1 MIDARDLPYALIG
14 AVDAIRHVKVPHGT
28 AGRNIGDNARILF
41 PKFAVKDY
49 KTLSLESLPVLD
61 YSRLSAGP
69 EEASAFRDDLRN
81 AMHDVGFLYLAGH
94 GVPAELTD
102 ATLAISRRFFELP
115 EEQKLAVENIHSPH
129 FRGYTRMGAEITD
142 RAVDWREQIDIGVE
156 REAVKAGP
164 GVPDYRLL
172 EGPNLWPAG
181 LPEMRDVVSEWTR
194 RLSTISL
201 DLLRAL
207 AVSLGAPED
216 SFDAAFGNRAFP
228 MLKIVRYP
236 GESGQE
242 PKQGVGSH
250 RDGGVLTLLL
260 VEPGKGG
267 LQVEYQGQW
276 IDAPQV
282 PGTFVVNIGEML
294 ELATNGY
301 LKATLHRVISPEHG
315 TDRISLPFFYNPA
328 LDATMPQL
336 AMKPEFRSRAR
347 GLSVDP
353 TNSPILETYGD
364 NALRYRLRA
373 HPNVAAIQ
381 HPDLVTV

>member
-1 MIDARDLPYALIG
+1 MP
-14 AVDAIRHVKVPHGT
+14 
-28 AGRNIGDNARILF
+28 
-41 PKFAVKDY
+41 
-49 KTLSLESLPVLD
+49 LETLPVLD
-61 YSRLSAGP
+61 FSRLNAGA
-69 EEASAFRDDLRN
+69 EEASRFRDELRN
-81 AMHDVGFLYLAGH
+81 AMHEVGFLYLAGH
-94 GVPAELTD
+94 GIPQELMD
-102 ATLAISRRFFELP
+102 AMLGVSRRFFELT
-115 EEQKLAVENIHSPH
+115 EEQKLAIENVHSPQ
-129 FRGYTRMGAEITD
+129 FRGYTRIGGEITD
-142 RAVDWREQIDIGVE
+142 GAVDWREQVDIGAE
-156 REAVKAGP
+156 RPAVAPGP
-164 GVPDYRLL
+164 GVPEYWRL
-172 EGPNLWPAG
+172 EGPNLWPDA
-181 LPEMRDVVSEWTR
+181 LPEMRGIVAEWME

-201 DLLRAL
+201 SLLRAL

-216 SFDAAFGNRAFP
+216 TFDEAFAARAFP
-228 MLKIVRYP
+228 VLKVVRYP
-236 GESGQE
+236 GSSHEE

-267 LQVEYQGQW
+267 LQVEYQGTW

-301 LKATLHRVISPEHG
+301 LKATLHRVASPPRG
-315 TDRISLPFFYNPA
+315 TDRVSLPFFYNPA

-336 AMKPEFRSRAR
+336 ALSPEFRSKAR

-373 HPNVAAIQ
+373 HPNVAAV
-381 HPDLVTV
+381 HHADLMAG

>member
-1 MIDARDLPYALIG
+1 M
-14 AVDAIRHVKVPHGT
+14 
-28 AGRNIGDNARILF
+28 
-41 PKFAVKDY
+41 
-49 KTLSLESLPVLD
+49 SLESLPVLD
-61 YSRLSAGP
+61 YSRLGAGP
-69 EEASAFRDDLRN
+69 EEASQFRDDLRN
-81 AMHDVGFLYLAGH
+81 AMHDVGFLYLGGH
-94 GVPAELTD
+94 GIPQGLIDSILD
-102 ATLAISRRFFELP
+102 ASRRFFELP
-115 EEQKLAVENIHSPH
+115 EEQKLAVENVHSPQ
-129 FRGYTRMGAEITD
+129 FRGYTRMGAELTD
-142 RAVDWREQIDIGVE
+142 QAVDWREQIDIGVE
-156 REAVKAGP
+156 RDAVGTGSSVA
-164 GVPDYRLL
+164 DYWRL
-172 EGPNLWPAG
+172 EGPNLWPAA
-181 LPEMRDVVSEWTR
+181 LPEMRDIVFEWTE
-194 RLSTISL
+194 RLSAISL

-207 AVSLGAPED
+207 ALSLGAPED
-216 SFDAAFGNRAFP
+216 SFGAAFGADAFP

-236 GESGQE
+236 GESGEE

-267 LQVEYQGQW
+267 LQVDYQGKW

-301 LKATLHRVISPEHG
+301 LKATLHRVGSPARG

-328 LDATMPQL
+328 LDATMPRL
-336 AMKPEFRSRAR
+336 KMSSEFQTKAR

-373 HPNVAAIQ
+373 HPNVAAL
-381 HPDLVTV
+381 HHADRPG

>member
-1 MIDARDLPYALIG
+1 M
-14 AVDAIRHVKVPHGT
+14 
-28 AGRNIGDNARILF
+28 
-41 PKFAVKDY
+41 
-49 KTLSLESLPVLD
+49 SLESLPVLD
-61 YSRLSAGP
+61 YSRLNAGP
-69 EEASAFRDDLRN
+69 EEASRFRDELRD
-81 AMHDVGFLYLAGH
+81 AMHNVGFLYLSGH
-94 GVPAELTD
+94 GIPQDLVD
-102 ATLAISRRFFELP
+102 AMLETSRRFFDLP
-115 EEQKLAVENIHSPH
+115 EEQKLAVENIHSPQ
-129 FRGYTRMGAEITD
+129 FRGYTRMGAELTD

-156 REAVKAGP
+156 RAAMEP
-164 GVPDYRLL
+164 GDGVADYWRL
-172 EGPNLWPAG
+172 EGPNLWPAE
-181 LPEMRDVVSEWTR
+181 LPGMRDVVAAWTD

-201 DLLRAL
+201 NLLRAL

-216 SFDAAFGNRAFP
+216 SFDDAFGHRAFP

-236 GESGQE
+236 GESGDE

-260 VEPGKGG
+260 VEPDKGG
-267 LQVEYQGQW
+267 LQVEYQGRW

-301 LKATLHRVISPEHG
+301 LKATLHRVISPARG

-328 LDATMPQL
+328 LDAAMPQL
-336 AMKPEFRSRAR
+336 SMNPEFQAKAR

-353 TNSPILETYGD
+353 TDSPILETYGD

-373 HPNVAAIQ
+373 HPNVAAI
-381 HPDLVTV
+381 HHADLQG

>member
-1 MIDARDLPYALIG
+1 
-14 AVDAIRHVKVPHGT
+14 
-28 AGRNIGDNARILF
+28 
-41 PKFAVKDY
+41 
-49 KTLSLESLPVLD
+49 LSLESLPVLD
-61 YSRLSAGP
+61 FSRLTAGP
-69 EEASAFRDDLRN
+69 EEASQFRDELRN
-81 AMHDVGFLYLAGH
+81 AMHEVGFLYLAGH
-94 GVPAELTD
+94 GIPQELID
-102 ATLAISRRFFELP
+102 AMLDVSRRFFELP
-115 EEQKLAVENIHSPH
+115 DEQKLAVENVHSPQ
-129 FRGYTRMGAEITD
+129 FRGYTRVGGELTD
-142 RAVDWREQIDIGVE
+142 GAVDWREQIDIGVE
-156 REAVKAGP
+156 RDAVEPGAG
-164 GVPDYRLL
+164 VADYWRL
-172 EGPNLWPAG
+172 EGANLWPEA
-181 LPEMRDVVSEWTR
+181 LPEMRAIVSEWTE
-194 RLSTISL
+194 RLSAISL
-201 DLLRAL
+201 ALLRAL

-216 SFDAAFGNRAFP
+216 TFDAAFAAQAFP
-228 MLKIVRYP
+228 LLKIVRYP
-236 GESGQE
+236 GESNPE

-267 LQVEYQGQW
+267 LQVEYQGKW

-301 LKATLHRVISPEHG
+301 LKATLHRVISPLRG

-336 AMKPEFRSRAR
+336 AVSQEFQSRAR

-373 HPNVAAIQ
+373 HPNVAAA
-381 HPDLVTV
+381 HHADLITN